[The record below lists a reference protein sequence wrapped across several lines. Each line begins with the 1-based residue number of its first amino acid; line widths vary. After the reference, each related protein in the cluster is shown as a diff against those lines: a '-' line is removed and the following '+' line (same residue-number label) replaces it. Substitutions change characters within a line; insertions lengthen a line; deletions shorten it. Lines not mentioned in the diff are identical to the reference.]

1 MTDSKSDITP
11 IRILAADD
19 HELMRAGLVAIINM
33 QPDLEVIAEAADG
46 EEAGK
51 LFEEHRPDI
60 TLTDLKMPKME
71 GLGLIKHIR
80 GIDKQAKIIVLTTF
94 DGDEDIYRSLKAGAK
109 GYLMKDTPR
118 GQLIDAIR
126 AVHKNEQFISSH
138 IAQILSSSLDR
149 EHLTPRELEILALIA
164 EGFANK
170 QIGSRLGITEGTVK
184 THVNSIMQKLR
195 VGGRTEAVVSAAR
208 RGFIRL

>member
-1 MTDSKSDITP
+1 MSDSKSDDTP

-33 QPDLEVIAEAADG
+33 QPDMKVVAEAANG
-46 EEAGK
+46 EEACE
-51 LFEEHRPDI
+51 LFNQCRPDI

-71 GLGLIKHIR
+71 GLGLIKHVR
-80 GIDKQAKIIVLTTF
+80 GIDKHAKIIVLTTF

-126 AVHKNEQFISSH
+126 AVQKNEQFISSH

-149 EHLTPRELEILALIA
+149 EHLTPRELEILGLIA